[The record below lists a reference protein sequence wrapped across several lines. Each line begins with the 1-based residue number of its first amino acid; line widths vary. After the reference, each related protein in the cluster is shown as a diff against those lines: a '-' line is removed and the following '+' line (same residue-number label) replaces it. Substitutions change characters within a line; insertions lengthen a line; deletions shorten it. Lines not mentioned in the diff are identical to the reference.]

1 MLCVWKKSE
10 LVNSPPSIRF
20 VVRTLVLDRRRTKV
34 LTTNQFFWLE
44 RRRTKVFTTNQFFWL
59 ERRRTKVFTTNQ
71 FFWLERRR
79 TKVLTTNQCSFL
91 ERRRTKVLTTNQF
104 FLLERRRTKVL
115 TTNQRTGFS
124 TLFSDDATAEE
135 YIAVIPNSRLSG
147 RNAQLRFVKN

>member
-20 VVRTLVLDRRRTKV
+20 VVRTLVL
-34 LTTNQFFWLE
+34 
-44 RRRTKVFTTNQFFWL
+44 
-59 ERRRTKVFTTNQ
+59 
-71 FFWLERRR
+71 ERRR

-91 ERRRTKVLTTNQF
+91 DRRRTKVLTTNQLSFLDRRRTKVLTTNQF
-104 FLLERRRTKVL
+104 FLLDRRRTKVLTTNQFFLLDRRRTKVL

-124 TLFSDDATAEE
+124 TLFSDEAAAEE
-135 YIAVIPNSRLSG
+135 YISVIPNSRLSG